1 MGTPALRG
9 DVVGATLVVV
19 GATVVVLA
27 AGVLLG
33 DVFAD
38 GGVVDVV
45 VVATGE
51 EVVALGDVRPVH
63 GVFEVVAV
71 DSEGATTVDGT
82 VTLVV

>member
-1 MGTPALRG
+1 
-9 DVVGATLVVV
+9 
-19 GATVVVLA
+19 VVVLA

-63 GVFEVVAV
+63 GVFDVVAV
-71 DSEGATTVDGT
+71 VSEGATTVDGT